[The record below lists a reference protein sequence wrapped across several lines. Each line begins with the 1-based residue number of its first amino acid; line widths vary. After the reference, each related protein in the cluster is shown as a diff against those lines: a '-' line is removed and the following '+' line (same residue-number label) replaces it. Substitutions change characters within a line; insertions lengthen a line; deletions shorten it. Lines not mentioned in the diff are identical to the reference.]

1 MLYVPFGTER
11 FQKSTNLCLVQSF
24 QCNATFQVA
33 SFQSNNVTA
42 NHACITNTNPNL
54 NPPPLPHSQCC
65 STYDH
70 NRSAPG
76 CKTRTVQTPGPH
88 EPTLASLARAKQI
101 AAVGAAEHAR
111 REAAAKAE
119 RAKRIAA
126 EQAER
131 RRIET
136 EKRKAAARLE
146 LRDELQTLRQQ
157 HQHALDTERARSNH
171 LAATAL
177 EHQQQLA
184 SQEQL
189 HAALVASTQEA
200 CQSQLAASTEQHA
213 AAVQVLRQ
221 ELAAA
226 KSLHAHQLAALH
238 TEASTRAPAAAV
250 DGLQRARHARA
261 GANVST
267 EPGSNR
273 IHRLHRL
280 ASPPPPPAPTADPA
294 LSDGVAAL
302 HAMQQE
308 AAARF
313 QVPTSLEAALAAAD
327 AAQAQLEHCN
337 ATIADACA
345 AGADEASL
353 AEPVA
358 NRDAA
363 RIDYVDAAAAF
374 QSEYAAGATA
384 EATAKASSVVNHFGM
399 LTTHLASND
408 HDHQHANPDSLP
420 ADIASPAALARETI
434 AAVDAWRN
442 AASSKQSAAAEQTEK
457 ASDVLSLALS
467 ALAWDAAGFSP
478 TAPPLGDAII
488 STAAITTS
496 LQQVDMPRIA
506 VAGALETACLAL
518 NHAAQ
523 LEAEANLAA
532 IATFP
537 VATVAAAVQWVASAS
552 LEATYRFETIYSA
565 TVHHAAAADG
575 VAEWIDPAAKAELLA
590 SLDKAQASKLDAI
603 DDLEENAFKL
613 KRAERRLEKSE
624 DEANCKSIA
633 IKYQTAKRE
642 LARATTHNLQL
653 QSKLSGVMRDHFPEL
668 SINSV
673 ATKDPLLGLLGD
685 LGGLPTYDS
694 LDHYDLG
701 TRLRTTGTH
710 EMHVATYVT
719 DSGGGGGND
728 EDDDADLSNGDAVVL
743 KRFPLDDEK
752 SRKTFE
758 KELRIMA
765 RLRHPNVVRLTG
777 VVFDTENAT
786 AHLEMPFM
794 QHGDLRKYLE
804 HNPSRRAEAE
814 VQQMFADL
822 MKALEYLHA
831 NGVVHLDV
839 KPDNILIAAHG
850 TAKLSDFDVSKD
862 AAARTVAVGTVAATT
877 MVVSGLTLGYA
888 APEVLEVASLQSRG
902 GGAAASGGDN
912 SSSSSNARPTVGP
925 GADVWSAGC
934 VLFFMS
940 FYPSEVTVEMG
951 SEPMDHVPAACTDS
965 NLRDLLISMFSLSP
979 ESRPTAA
986 EVLASPYMNLQSQ
999 RELAARA
1006 AQISA
1011 EERTLQERC
1020 DAAAASE
1027 SLLATKRHQVIKEQR
1042 HLHKQLAAAERAQ
1055 VQAAD
1060 DSADLRRLQTA
1071 AAEKTAELRT
1081 QVDKARKDQDAAAA
1095 THATLKRQQAKLKRL
1110 HSLAVAPAYWNA
1122 RELDDA
1128 APTKRIDVTVEMKER
1143 IKWLMNATAKPEFH
1157 GKGRDSH
1164 GAHFTTFEPTKVWRV
1179 ENHQQWRSY
1188 VLRRDAVRANVGG
1201 KPARITPRS
1210 ATASFRL
1217 PSGAQLD
1224 RSSNEHL
1231 LFHGT
1236 KPAAVDVL
1244 CNRGFDERVGS
1255 LGGLFGAG
1263 CYFAE
1268 SSSKSDE
1275 YVPPGAKQYMFLCR
1289 VVVGSPFVT
1298 PNRHTNLR
1306 RPPTVTGHFDGTW
1319 PPSDDDRFDSLL
1331 ATTKATDPSSFLARF
1346 REFVVYDHSQCYPE
1360 YLIEYKRK

>member
-1 MLYVPFGTER
+1 M
-11 FQKSTNLCLVQSF
+11 
-24 QCNATFQVA
+24 
-33 SFQSNNVTA
+33 
-42 NHACITNTNPNL
+42 
-54 NPPPLPHSQCC
+54 
-65 STYDH
+65 
-70 NRSAPG
+70 
-76 CKTRTVQTPGPH
+76 
-88 EPTLASLARAKQI
+88 
-101 AAVGAAEHAR
+101 
-111 REAAAKAE
+111 
-119 RAKRIAA
+119 
-126 EQAER
+126 
-131 RRIET
+131 
-136 EKRKAAARLE
+136 
-146 LRDELQTLRQQ
+146 
-157 HQHALDTERARSNH
+157 
-171 LAATAL
+171 
-177 EHQQQLA
+177 
-184 SQEQL
+184 
-189 HAALVASTQEA
+189 
-200 CQSQLAASTEQHA
+200 
-213 AAVQVLRQ
+213 LRQ

-238 TEASTRAPAAAV
+238 AEASTRAPAAAV
-250 DGLQRARHARA
+250 DGLQRARRARA
-261 GANVST
+261 SANAST
-267 EPGSNR
+267 EPGSN
-273 IHRLHRL
+273 RLHRL
-280 ASPPPPPAPTADPA
+280 ASPPPPPAPTAGPA

-308 AAARF
+308 SAARF

-384 EATAKASSVVNHFGM
+384 EATAKASSVANHFGM
-399 LTTHLASND
+399 LTAHLAG
-408 HDHQHANPDSLP
+408 HDLQQATP
-420 ADIASPAALARETI
+420 ASSPAGSESPAALARDAV
-434 AAVDAWRN
+434 AAVDAWRS
-442 AASSKQSAAAEQTEK
+442 AASSKQSAAVEQTENAAAAL
-457 ASDVLSLALS
+457 ASALS
-467 ALAWDAAGFSP
+467 ALATDAAGMSP
-478 TAPPLGDAII
+478 TAPPPSNASS
-488 STAAITTS
+488 STNTS
-496 LQQVDMPRIA
+496 PPQPPQAGLPPVV
-506 VAGALETACLAL
+506 VAGALETACVAL
-518 NHAAQ
+518 NQAVRS
-523 LEAEANLAA
+523 EAEAQTTATDP
-532 IATFP
+532 ATFP
-537 VATVAAAVQWVASAS
+537 AGKVAAAVQWVASAGV
-552 LEATYRFETIYSA
+552 EATCRFETIYSA
-565 TVHHAAAADG
+565 AVHHAAAADG

-603 DDLEENAFKL
+603 DDLEDIALKL
-613 KRAERRLEKSE
+613 KRAGRRLKSPE
-624 DEANCKSIA
+624 DVAKHKSIGSTH
-633 IKYQTAKRE
+633 QTAKRE
-642 LARATTHNLQL
+642 LARATKHNLQL

-668 SINSV
+668 SIHAV
-673 ATKDPLLGLLGD
+673 ATNDSLLGLLGD
-685 LGGLPTYDS
+685 FGGLPTYDS
-694 LDHYDLG
+694 LDHYDVG
-701 TRLRTTGTH
+701 ARLKTTGTH
-710 EMHVATYVT
+710 EMHLATCING
-719 DSGGGGGND
+719 DGGGGGGG
-728 EDDDADLSNGDAVVL
+728 DDDSETDVDSSSGDAVVL

-794 QHGDLRKYLE
+794 QLGDLRKYLE
-804 HNPSRRAEAE
+804 HDISRRAEAE
-814 VQQMFADL
+814 VQQVFADV

-839 KPDNILIAAHG
+839 KPDNILLAADG

-862 AAARTVAVGTVAATT
+862 AAARSVAVGTMAATT
-877 MVVSGLTLGYA
+877 MAVTGLTLGYA
-888 APEVLEVASLQSRG
+888 APEVLEVASQQSRG
-902 GGAAASGGDN
+902 GGGATAAAASSGGGGG
-912 SSSSSNARPTVGP
+912 SSNARPTVGP

-951 SEPMDHVPAACTDS
+951 SEPMGHVPAACTDS
-965 NLRDLLISMFSLSP
+965 NLRDLLGSMFAASP
-979 ESRPTAA
+979 HDRPTAA
-986 EVLASPYMNLQSQ
+986 EALASPYLNLQSQ

-1011 EERTLQERC
+1011 AERTLHERC
-1020 DAAAASE
+1020 NAAAASE
-1027 SLLATKRHQVIKEQR
+1027 SLLATKRHQFIKEQ
-1042 HLHKQLAAAERAQ
+1042 HDLHNQLAAAERAQ
-1055 VQAAD
+1055 VQAAE
-1060 DSADLRRLQTA
+1060 DSADLRRLKAA
-1071 AAEKTAELRT
+1071 AAEAIRQQKSKAAELRT

-1128 APTKRIDVTVEMKER
+1128 APTKRIDVTLEMKER